1 ERAGKEEWALS
12 WMEAKVDTVYGPQWT
27 HPHPSWSADERW
39 VIYDSDVSGTTQVY
53 AVRLAE

>member
-1 ERAGKEEWALS
+1 
-12 WMEAKVDTVYGPQWT
+12 DTVYGPQWT